1 MMMYYK
7 VVISGTPRVVN
18 ESFFEN
24 YDSTDHVVG
33 FIACRLIQAQTE
45 ELAIATAKR
54 DILVDWN
61 RSFNADRK
69 LGMPTLQIE
78 HISPFKGWMKPK
90 TQHDY
95 YWFTDEEHKQ
105 AQITDLTA
113 APKKWFWRK

>member
-1 MMMYYK
+1 MKYYK
-7 VVISGTPRVVN
+7 VVISGSPHITN

-24 YDSTDHVVG
+24 YSSNAHVVG

-45 ELAIATAKR
+45 ELAVATAKR

-69 LGMPTLQIE
+69 LGLPVLHVEYIAL
-78 HISPFKGWMKPK
+78 FKGWIKPK
-90 TQHDY
+90 IQHDY

-105 AQITDLTA
+105 GQIAQFVDV
-113 APKKWFWRK
+113 PKKWFWQK

>member
-7 VVISGTPRVVN
+7 VVISG
-18 ESFFEN
+18 SDIFFEN
-24 YDSTDHVVG
+24 YSSTAPVVG

-45 ELAIATAKR
+45 ELAVAIAKR

-69 LGMPTLQIE
+69 LGLPVLHLEYIA
-78 HISPFKGWMKPK
+78 PFKGWIKPK
-90 TQHDY
+90 IQHDY

-105 AQITDLTA
+105 AQIAELTLTA
-113 APKKWFWRK
+113 KKWFWQK